1 MNKEI
6 KTEVEFQDLT
16 LVAEV
21 NQDPSYKEIFIGLKD
36 KNGVYIQDLAIVGFQ
51 YHYDGDEVV
60 NERAISIKVY
70 ADAQNEDYTHSF
82 PVDIFEE
89 HEGIH
94 DEEHKGEK

>member
-6 KTEVEFQDLT
+6 KTEVEFEDLT

-21 NQDPSYKEIFIGLKD
+21 NQEPAYKEIFIGLKD

-60 NERAISIKVY
+60 NKRAISIKVY
-70 ADAQNEDYTHSF
+70 ADAQNEDYTHLF
-82 PVDIFEE
+82 PVDIFEDQE
-89 HEGIH
+89 ETHS
-94 DEEHKGEK
+94 DERKGEM